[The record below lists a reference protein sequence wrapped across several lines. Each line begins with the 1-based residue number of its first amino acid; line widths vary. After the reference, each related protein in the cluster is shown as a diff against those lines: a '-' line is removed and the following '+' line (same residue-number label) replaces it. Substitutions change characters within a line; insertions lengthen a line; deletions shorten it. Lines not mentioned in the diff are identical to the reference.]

1 MDKSAAL
8 PTNQTLRS
16 NSALHRIAA
25 LLRFCLK
32 PKVHGWAA
40 RGELGR

>member
-1 MDKSAAL
+1 LRRAAAFVRKNK
-8 PTNQTLRS
+8 PPNKT
-16 NSALHRIAA
+16 LHRIAA

-32 PKVHGWAA
+32 PKGYGGAA